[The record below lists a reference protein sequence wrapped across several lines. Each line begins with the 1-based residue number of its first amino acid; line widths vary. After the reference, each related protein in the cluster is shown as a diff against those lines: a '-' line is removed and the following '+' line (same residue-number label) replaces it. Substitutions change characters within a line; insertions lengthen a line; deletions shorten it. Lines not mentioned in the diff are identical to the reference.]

1 MGSCLCKERQHP
13 ATFNYFHFMKIV
25 LLGAGNVATVLGKM
39 ALDAGHTI
47 VQVYNRT
54 PAKAESISKMLGAEV
69 IDHLSRLSD
78 TADLYLIAVADS
90 AIASLTENL
99 HVSKGILVHTAG
111 SVPMSALLPASKN
124 IGVIYPLQ
132 SLRSSRMPAA
142 PFPLLVDANTPDG
155 LLLLSDFASSLSPMV
170 SQANDEKRLRLH
182 LSAVVVNNFSNH
194 LYTLAKDYCT
204 QHELDFR
211 LLLPLIKET
220 ADRLEAGDPTDWQTG
235 PAMRNDEATMQ
246 QHLQLLE
253 SNPTLANIYRLISES
268 IREYHRGN

>member
-54 PAKAESISKMLGAEV
+54 PAKAVAIAKTLGAEA
-69 IDHLSRLSD
+69 IDQLSHLSH

-90 AIASLTENL
+90 AIASIIANL
-99 HVSKGILVHTAG
+99 QVSKGMLVHTAG
-111 SVPMSALLPASKN
+111 SVPMSALLPAAKN
-124 IGVIYPLQ
+124 IGVLYPLQ
-132 SLRSSRMPAA
+132 SLRSNRMPAA
-142 PFPLLVDANTPDG
+142 PVPLLVDANTPDG
-155 LLLLSDFASSLSPMV
+155 LLLLSDFANSLSPIV
-170 SQANDEKRLRLH
+170 SQANDAKRLRLH
-182 LSAVVVNNFSNH
+182 LSAVMVNNFSNH
-194 LYTLAKDYCT
+194 LYTLAKDYCA
-204 QHELDFR
+204 QHGLDFR

-220 ADRLEAGDPTDWQTG
+220 AERLEAGDPTDWQTG
-235 PAMRNDEATMQ
+235 PAIRNDEATMQ

-253 SNPTLANIYRLISES
+253 SNPTLANIYRLFSES
-268 IREYHRGN
+268 IRAYYPGN